1 LQRSINRPAR
11 PVFVNEWDPSDAEV
25 VAQPALTQKRD
36 RLMMLVSVQR

>member
-1 LQRSINRPAR
+1 MGH
-11 PVFVNEWDPSDAEV
+11 SDAEV